1 MERQRRIRMEEE
13 ANKWNMAPED
23 ADADGGGEVA
33 DAEYMMDEDWDEDA
47 NADEDNLDDDEEGDE
62 DVMDLD
68 YTKQ

>member
-23 ADADGGGEVA
+23 VDADGDEGA
-33 DAEYMMDEDWDEDA
+33 HAEYIMDEDWDEDA
-47 NADEDNLDDDEEGDE
+47 DADDDNLDDDEKDDD

-68 YTKQ
+68 

>member
-23 ADADGGGEVA
+23 ADADGGKVA
-33 DAEYMMDEDWDEDA
+33 DAEYLMDEDWDEDA
-47 NADEDNLDDDEEGDE
+47 DADEDNLDDDDDG